1 MNLPISKRLLCCAS
15 LVPEGARVADIGC
28 DHGYLGI
35 HLLTQGIARY
45 VAASDLR
52 PLPLQTAKDNAAAFG
67 TADRMDFFVADGLSA
82 IAPGSVDTNVC
93 AGMGG
98 DNIADILDA
107 APWVRS
113 PGCTLILQPNT
124 SGNHLRQY
132 LGDQGISIRREVLV
146 KDGNF
151 LYFTLVAVYGGGV
164 PLTPG
169 QQYVSPALLRE
180 PSDLLPEYFDRV
192 CKGLRQALDGI
203 AKSKKAIDRERL
215 PYYQSALDEVLE
227 MRNRYDRA

>member
-35 HLLTQGIARY
+35 HLLIQGIASY

-67 TADRMDFFVADGLSA
+67 TSDRMDFFVADGLSA
-82 IAPGSVDTNVC
+82 ISPGSVNTIVC

-107 APWVRS
+107 APWVRT
-113 PGCTLILQPNT
+113 PDCTLILQPNT
-124 SGNHLRQY
+124 SGNHLRKY
-132 LGDQGISIRREVLV
+132 LGDHGFSIRREVLV

-151 LYFTLVAVYGGGV
+151 LYFTLAAVFGGGV

-169 QQYVSPALLRE
+169 QQYVSPALLAE
-180 PSDLLPEYFDRV
+180 PSYLLPEYFDRV
-192 CKGLRQALDGI
+192 CKGLQQALEGI
-203 AKSKKAIDRERL
+203 GKSKKDADRQRL
-215 PYYQSALDEVLE
+215 PYYQSALNEVLE
-227 MRNRYDRA
+227 MRKQYDRA